1 MPVLLCAAEL
11 FAAPQTLPLGGVN
24 ITACVR
30 GSVVDIDRNGD
41 RRTDGGAIDK
51 IVVAGNDLAL
61 FVAQDGREKHLV
73 LIEAVWSALKFK
85 LCRKQ
90 THTVGAIRLD
100 DIEDVVRRRFR
111 SSVKRDATGLDGF
124 ELDAGRCCSVSRLVS
139 KVDGLTRLDIA
150 VGFLIS
156 EN

>member
-61 FVAQDGREKHLV
+61 FVAQDGRSFAENRRIPSAPFDSTTSKMSYV
-73 LIEAVWSALKFK
+73 GASEAASSATPLGSTALNSMRAGAVPFPVWSPK
-85 LCRKQ
+85 
-90 THTVGAIRLD
+90 
-100 DIEDVVRRRFR
+100 
-111 SSVKRDATGLDGF
+111 
-124 ELDAGRCCSVSRLVS
+124 
-139 KVDGLTRLDIA
+139 
-150 VGFLIS
+150 
-156 EN
+156 